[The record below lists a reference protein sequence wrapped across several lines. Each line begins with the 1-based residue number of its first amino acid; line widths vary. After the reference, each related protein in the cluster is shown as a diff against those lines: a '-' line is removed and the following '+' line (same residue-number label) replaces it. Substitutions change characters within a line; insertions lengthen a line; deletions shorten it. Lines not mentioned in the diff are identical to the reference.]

1 MSRMKGRKD
10 LNENINDQ
18 ALLNPNPDPDPEP
31 NPNPDPDPNPDPNPN
46 PNPNPN
52 LQAWEDAHR
61 LAWEA
66 RHARL
71 RAMRHLSA
79 ARQAA

>member
-1 MSRMKGRKD
+1 MLKLD
-10 LNENINDQ
+10 LALGLQ
-18 ALLNPNPDPDPEP
+18 AWDEWLGLGFNPNPEP